1 MLGAPRCS
9 MLIVLGGFTAL
20 SGVAV
25 TSSSADAPPAS
36 SPFCIGLL
44 LPPEE
49 PDAASLRQGVRL
61 GVDHANATP
70 GVKVELLI
78 RGRMG
83 QWGADGEE
91 AGRMVIDDAVRG
103 LIAPPG
109 GAPSHLALQ
118 VSGRTATPVISLCP
132 DSSVTRAGIPWM
144 VCLAPGTSNEA
155 RLIFTAFKTAKYRRL
170 THWGALV
177 PEERAGRETAKD
189 LRKSAEAAGC
199 RLDNPVPVPSGLSDF
214 AAVLKSVL
222 ATKPEG
228 ILLWHDPI
236 IAGRLA
242 KSLRTAGYAGQV
254 AGPDRLQNPDFVW
267 AAGDA
272 AQGVMCPQPVLDRA
286 SQIIHDRFAADYHR
300 RFASAPTLTASLAY
314 DAAQLLIDVLRA
326 AGEQPAY
333 RAFPLR
339 HEQPGASGSLNF
351 DPAGNRI
358 VPLEL
363 VVFQSGHFAR
373 FISESNSP

>member
-1 MLGAPRCS
+1 MFGAPRCS
-9 MLIVLGGFTAL
+9 ILIALGCITAL

-25 TSSSADAPPAS
+25 TSFSADTPLASPPLR
-36 SPFCIGLL
+36 IGLL

-49 PDAASLRQGVRL
+49 PDAASLRQGVLL
-61 GVDHANATP
+61 GVDHANATL
-70 GVKVELLI
+70 GDKVDLLI

-144 VCLAPGTSNEA
+144 ACLAPGTSNEA
-155 RLIFTAFKTAKYRRL
+155 RLIFTTFKAAKRRPFS
-170 THWGALV
+170 HWGALV
-177 PEERAGRETAKD
+177 PDERAGRETAKD

-199 RLDNPVPVPSGLSDF
+199 RLDNPIQVPAGLADF
-214 AAVLKSVL
+214 TAVLKLVL
-222 ATKPEG
+222 AARPDG
-228 ILLWHDPI
+228 ILLWHNPAT
-236 IAGRLA
+236 AGRLA
-242 KSLRTAGYAGQV
+242 KSLRAAGYAGHF

-267 AAGDA
+267 AAGEA
-272 AQGVMCPQPVLDRA
+272 AQGVVCPQPVLDYA
-286 SQIIHDRFAADYHR
+286 SQLIHDQFAVDYRR
-300 RFASAPTLTASLAY
+300 RFESAPTLTACLAY
-314 DAAQLLIDVLRA
+314 DAARLLIDMLRT
-326 AGEQPAY
+326 AGEQPPY

-339 HEQPGASGSLNF
+339 REQPGASGRLKF

-358 VPLEL
+358 FPLEL

-373 FISESNSP
+373 FVSESN